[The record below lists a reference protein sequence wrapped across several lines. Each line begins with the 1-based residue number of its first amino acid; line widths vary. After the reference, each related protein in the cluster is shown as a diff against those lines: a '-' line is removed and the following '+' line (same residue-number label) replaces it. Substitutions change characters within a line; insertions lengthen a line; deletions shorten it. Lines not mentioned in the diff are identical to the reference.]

1 MRTRA
6 FAAAA
11 TLATGATFGLAGP
24 AAAAPPQQSGLVNV
38 NVTDLTV
45 QVPVGVAANICDVN
59 VAVLVGTLLADDAAD
74 CDADVEN
81 GLEVTQGPDN
91 GPTQQEGL
99 VNVNLEDIAVQI
111 PVGVAANICDVNVA
125 VLVSNIADDADTCE
139 AAADNTAT
147 ITPA

>member
-11 TLATGATFGLAGP
+11 TLAAGATFGLAGP

-45 QVPVGVAANICDVN
+45 QIPIGIAANVCDLN
-59 VAVLVGTLLADDAAD
+59 IAVLAQDLLDDAAD
-74 CDADVEN
+74 CDANVEN
-81 GLEVTQGPDN
+81 GLEVTPADG

-99 VNVNLEDIAVQI
+99 VNVNLEDIAVQVPI
-111 PVGVAANICDVNVA
+111 GVAANICDVNVA
-125 VLVSNIADDADTCE
+125 VLVSSIVDDAARCD
-139 AAADNTAT
+139 ADADNTAT
-147 ITPA
+147 VTPA